1 MRLFVL
7 TSLFVIGSIVG
18 AGSTAFAADDV
29 THLDIIGGDTAF
41 IVDKQAQKAW
51 WVKGECRA
59 PIPIET
65 SKSSGTPLN
74 SAPMTSK
81 LMSETVSLGSRQIRL
96 QQQFR
101 FNLATP
107 LPSVDVYSSVR
118 GGWSP
123 IPVQVTTTCSVDMTC
138 RQRTELPE
146 C

>member
-18 AGSTAFAADDV
+18 TGSTALAADDV

-41 IVDKQAQKAW
+41 IVDKQANKAW

-59 PIPIET
+59 LIPIEN
-65 SKSSGTPLN
+65 SEKSGKPPISGR
-74 SAPMTSK
+74 MTSK
-81 LMSETVSLGSRQIRL
+81 MMSETVSLGSRQIRL

-101 FNLATP
+101 FDLATP
-107 LPSVDVYSSVR
+107 IPSVDVYSSVR

-123 IPVQVTTTCSVDMTC
+123 VPVQVTTTCTVEMTC

>member
-18 AGSTAFAADDV
+18 TGSTAFAADDV

-59 PIPIET
+59 PIPIENSQT
-65 SKSSGTPLN
+65 SGKPLN

-123 IPVQVTTTCSVDMTC
+123 IPVQVTTTCTVDMTC

>member
-18 AGSTAFAADDV
+18 TGSTAFAADDV
-29 THLDIIGGDTAF
+29 THLDIIDGDTAF
-41 IVDKQAQKAW
+41 IVDKQAKKAW
-51 WVKGECRA
+51 WVKGECLI
-59 PIPIET
+59 PIPIE
-65 SKSSGTPLN
+65 SSEN
-74 SAPMTSK
+74 SGKPSISGQMTSK
-81 LMSETVSLGSRQIRL
+81 MMSETVSLGSRQIRL

-101 FNLATP
+101 FDLATP
-107 LPSVDVYSSVR
+107 IPSVDVYSSVR

-123 IPVQVTTTCSVDMTC
+123 VPVQVTTTCTAEMTC